1 MKKKILSISIL
12 LFFTLVTL
20 LQTNVFAITHTLE
33 EIVEIFNNSSSVNDY
48 EELFESEFIASTDES
63 NSNVLSITIKTENGS
78 SKISFEKEGNILSNT
93 HLDDENLVSA
103 FLLAD
108 SIGQANG
115 YKDGELINNFNMFVD
130 EVYNYTVENEGF
142 EVKEDEGNY
151 SVKMDIT
158 KKVPLIDASEYY
170 LKPEEFDYI
179 KDIVDEGTTGN
190 QTGRNSKFA
199 YNLMVNEDE
208 NQIYIGEKDE
218 ITDSTY
224 KSILS
229 AIEVMYGEKIVEYF
243 ESIYPELTEGYMQLD
258 GFTIDYDTDID
269 LEEQPIFTGTK
280 VVLVTIDNEYL
291 KDEILRTEYIGE
303 TIKRGNKTIALDFT
317 KNKSYKLGFF
327 DEVSSSDAAFLFKYI
342 LEPVFEESEAELVDD
357 TLYFNIINGKIVVG
371 DKNNSIFKL
380 VIEDNYLEILPTKTD
395 VEKTTVTAKHENV
408 KALEYE
414 EGKTQDHFRYGEY
427 NVIVNVIYGNK
438 VKEKTTTYK
447 ILEGAGQTVNIS
459 NSGDL
464 IFRFDIEYAKFKENG
479 KVYIDGKLV
488 DQSNYIVKEGSTIIT
503 FNDDY
508 VKNLSVGEHTLKV
521 AVEDGEVFTTF
532 TIANNAKAEN
542 TSSNNPKTGDN
553 IIIYISSFAISL
565 VGMIFVGIKAK
576 KIYSK

>member
-179 KDIVDEGTTGN
+179 KDIIDERTTGN

-229 AIEVMYGEKIVEYF
+229 AIEVMYGEKTVEYF
-243 ESIYPELTEGYMQLD
+243 ESIYSELTEGYMQLD

-291 KDEILRTEYIGE
+291 KDEVLRTEYIGE
-303 TIKRGNKTIALDFT
+303 TVKRGNKTITLDFT

-342 LEPVFEESEAELVDD
+342 LEPVFVESEAELEGD
-357 TLYFNIINGKIVVG
+357 TIYFNIIDGKIIVG
-371 DKNNSIFKL
+371 DKNKNVFKL
-380 VIEDNYLEILPTKTD
+380 VVYDEYLELLPTKTNE
-395 VEKTTVTAKHENV
+395 EKTTIKASYENV
-408 KALEYE
+408 KAIEYE

-427 NVIVNVIYGNK
+427 NITINVIYGNE
-438 VKEKTTTYK
+438 EKTTIYK
-447 ILEGAGQTVNIS
+447 ILEGAEQTVNVS
-459 NSGDL
+459 NKKELS
-464 IFRFDIEYAKFKENG
+464 FRANIEYAKFKESG

-488 DQSNYIVKEGSTIIT
+488 DSSNYIVKEGSTIIT
-503 FNDDY
+503 FNNDY
-508 VKNLSVGEHTLKV
+508 VENLSAGEHTLKV
-521 AVEDGEVFTTF
+521 AVADGEASTTF
-532 TIANNAKAEN
+532 TIDSNAKADTTN
-542 TSSNNPKTGDN
+542 SKNPKTGDS
-553 IIIYISSFAISL
+553 IIVYVSILAISL
-565 VGMIFVGIKAK
+565 IGMISAGVLYK
-576 KIYSK
+576 KS